1 MRQSGKRGKWLG
13 KKLLFFT
20 LTSIFILNLS
30 LTAFATAA
38 PATGATSAC
47 VMDADSGR
55 ILYSHNENEE
65 RCIASITKIMTAILV
80 IENNTDF
87 DQVLTA
93 SARAEA
99 EDGTSL
105 YLVEGDKLTLRTGL
119 YGTMLRSGNDAA
131 VAIAEHT
138 GGTVEKFVD
147 MMNAKAKELGM
158 THSHFS
164 WPNGLIDEDNYSSAK
179 DMAILARYAMKNEFF
194 AKIVRTGYIETD
206 DGYQIENHNKLLS
219 RDKRCIGIKT
229 GFTTLAGRTLV
240 TCFQDPDSDR
250 RVIIVT
256 LNDYD
261 HYNDHQRLCDWAFEN
276 FTQKTLVKKGDEIA
290 SVTDDGTKVSLVAK
304 NTFTWPEKNG
314 TAEVAN
320 IKTTF
325 SVQSNSGLP
334 MEEGKT
340 AGVMRFYLNG
350 KKIGAT
356 RLTYHY
362 PTKPTA

>member
-1 MRQSGKRGKWLG
+1 MKRSVKCGKSVG
-13 KKLLFFT
+13 KKLLFFA
-20 LTSIFILNLS
+20 LALIFTQNLF

-87 DQVLTA
+87 DQVITA
-93 SARAEA
+93 SATAAA

-105 YLVEGDKLTLRTGL
+105 YLLEGDKLTLRTGL

-131 VAIAEHT
+131 VAIAEFT

-147 MMNAKAKELGM
+147 MMNDKAKELGM

-179 DMAILARYAMKNEFF
+179 DMAILTRYAMQNKFF

-206 DGYQIENHNKLLS
+206 DGYQIENHNRLLS
-219 RDKRCIGIKT
+219 RDKRCIGVKT

-250 RVIIVT
+250 RVVIVT

-276 FTQKTLVKKGDEIA
+276 FTQKTLVKKGEKIA
-290 SVTDDGTKVSLVAK
+290 SVIDDNVRVQLVAK
-304 NTFTWPEKNG
+304 DTVTWPEKNG
-314 TAEVAN
+314 THETED

-350 KKIGAT
+350 KQIGST
-356 RLTYHY
+356 KLIYHY
-362 PTKPTA
+362 PTEPTA